1 MIKLYKD
8 TFDNYINSL
17 TGKDIFIELYNFTSR
32 TFGNV
37 LDKDEKHLEDLLYRT
52 NENPLDRLIK
62 LISIS
67 VKQNLYDIQYKI
79 HSNLKPGQ
87 LLVNSTTLNVLLDN
101 IIDEYDYKYT
111 LESMNIYENS
121 KMSYEGQYAK
131 HKLLG
136 SYICTPNDGV
146 LVAVGFN
153 TTSDLVVNIYAK
165 EIIFPMIIGEIGFN
179 GDYLAQ
185 LNDYLKLGIENSLIY
200 IDEDYFTYNESELHI
215 FREGNEVDWQDIEDK
230 ITKHSEEAMKV
241 IDEKVE
247 TLIRNDLHID
257 TPEKAEWIL
266 RELIRNGIR
275 EVNDVCLLPNKMPND
290 NELKEKAIENQ
301 KKFIK
306 KYLTSLMI
314 KTFNTWL
321 EDKKYIK
328 ITLSIRNNKK
338 DTKNNIVGFE
348 NFQASTLRKVN
359 KVIINIERVYP
370 KSLYEALIEITKE
383 IKEYN
388 FSIGIIILD
397 KEITDEATLKKV
409 VYEEY
414 KEEQ

>member
-1 MIKLYKD
+1 MITLYKD

-17 TGKDIFIELYNFTSR
+17 TGKDVFIELYNFTSR
-32 TFGNV
+32 TFGNI

-62 LISIS
+62 LISTS

-121 KMSYEGQYAK
+121 KISYEGQYAK

-185 LNDYLKLGIENSLIY
+185 LNDYPKLGIENSLVY
-200 IDEDYFTYNESELHI
+200 IDEDYFTYYKSELHI
-215 FREGNEVDWQDIEDK
+215 FREGNEVDWQGIEDK

-275 EVNDVCLLPNKMPND
+275 EVNDVWLLPNKMPND

-321 EDKKYIK
+321 EDKKPIK

-370 KSLYEALIEITKE
+370 KSLYEALIEIPKE

-397 KEITDEATLKKV
+397 KEITDEATLKKI

>member
-1 MIKLYKD
+1 MITLYKD

-87 LLVNSTTLNVLLDN
+87 ILVNSTTLNVLLDN
-101 IIDEYDYKYT
+101 IIDEYEYKYK
-111 LESMNIYENS
+111 LESINIYENS

-131 HKLLG
+131 HRLLG

-146 LVAVGFN
+146 LVTIGFN

-200 IDEDYFTYNESELHI
+200 IYEDYFTYNESELHI
-215 FREGNEVDWQDIEDK
+215 FREGNEVDWQGIEDK

-275 EVNDVCLLPNKMPND
+275 MVNDVCLLPNKMPND

-321 EDKKYIK
+321 EDKKPIK

-348 NFQASTLRKVN
+348 NFQASTLRKIN
-359 KVIINIERVYP
+359 KVIINIERVYH
-370 KSLYEALIEITKE
+370 KSLYEALIEIPKE

-397 KEITDEATLKKV
+397 KVITDEATLKKV
-409 VYEEY
+409 VYKEY

>member
-1 MIKLYKD
+1 MITLYKD

-136 SYICTPNDGV
+136 SYICTPNDRV

-153 TTSDLVVNIYAK
+153 TTSDLVVNIHAK
-165 EIIFPMIIGEIGFN
+165 EIIFPMIIGELGFN

-200 IDEDYFTYNESELHI
+200 IDEDYFTYNGSELHI
-215 FREGNEVDWQDIEDK
+215 FREGNEVDWQGIEDK

-290 NELKEKAIENQ
+290 NELKERAIENQ

-306 KYLTSLMI
+306 KYLTSLII
-314 KTFNTWL
+314 KAFNTWL
-321 EDKKYIK
+321 EDKKHIK

-348 NFQASTLRKVN
+348 NFRASTLRKVN

-370 KSLYEALIEITKE
+370 KSLYEALIEIPKE

>member
-1 MIKLYKD
+1 MITLYKD

-17 TGKDIFIELYNFTSR
+17 TRKDIFIELYNFTSR

-37 LDKDEKHLEDLLYRT
+37 LDKDEKHLEDLLYKT

-62 LISIS
+62 LISTS

-79 HSNLKPGQ
+79 HSNLKSGQ

-146 LVAVGFN
+146 LVTVGFN

-179 GDYLAQ
+179 EDYIAQ

-275 EVNDVCLLPNKMPND
+275 QVNDVCLLPNKMPND

-321 EDKKYIK
+321 EDKKHIK

-359 KVIINIERVYP
+359 KVLINIERVYP

-397 KEITDEATLKKV
+397 KEITDEATLKKI
-409 VYEEY
+409 VYEKY
-414 KEEQ
+414 KEE

>member
-1 MIKLYKD
+1 MITLYKD

-111 LESMNIYENS
+111 LENMNIYENS

-185 LNDYLKLGIENSLIY
+185 LNDYLKLGIENSLVY
-200 IDEDYFTYNESELHI
+200 LDEDYFTYYKSELHI

-275 EVNDVCLLPNKMPND
+275 EVNDVCLIPNKMPND

-314 KTFNTWL
+314 KIFNTWL
-321 EDKKYIK
+321 EDKKPIK

-370 KSLYEALIEITKE
+370 KSLYEALIEIPKE

-397 KEITDEATLKKV
+397 KEITDEATLKKI